1 MKFAAVPNKNPA
13 LVNLVSSGDFWGL
26 TEKEKKYYH
35 ECKLVHGI
43 GSRIGSSHWY
53 TVVYTLCMQFVIPPD
68 LLAMYVVCMPSVW
81 HCNCALP
88 S

>member
-43 GSRIGSSHWY
+43 GPLLTLEHR
-53 TVVYTLCMQFVIPPD
+53 VVDETISLVNAPAQVNVEEELDFLRVLI
-68 LLAMYVVCMPSVW
+68 VG
-81 HCNCALP
+81 
-88 S
+88 